1 LRINIVNYQQ
11 LFVSFSFSFLR
22 LNRRERIV
30 MAAKTDQKARLFD
43 QLQAWQ
49 KRFRKAGIR
58 RQLSNVRIPPKPEG
72 LDRLIVVPME
82 LRKPSAVIRI
92 LEKKMKVYTFTDLE
106 NLDALVSNVVNR
118 LDGDYAIWVRDRQ
131 EADEELANLSAE
143 MIQDKGFNTETF
155 TERTLHEWVYND
167 ETDQHLDIKN
177 VTLCSGSRYAGAVG
191 CVGVP
196 DVYWNPGC
204 VKLYV
209 CWGSLGH
216 RNGGL
221 RARLAV
227 S

>member
-1 LRINIVNYQQ
+1 MRINIVNYQQ

-58 RQLSNVRIPPKPEG
+58 RQLSALHIPPKPEG

-82 LRKPSAVIRI
+82 LRRPSTVIKI
-92 LEKKMKVYTFTDLE
+92 LEKKMKVYTSTDLQ
-106 NLDALVSNVVNR
+106 NLDSRVSDIVQR
-118 LDGDYAIWVRDRQ
+118 PDGDYAIWARDRQ
-131 EADEELANLSAE
+131 EADEELADLSTE
-143 MIQDKGFNTETF
+143 MIQNLNTETL
-155 TERTLHEWVYND
+155 TERFLHEWAYNE
-167 ETDQHLDIKN
+167 ETSQHLDVKN
-177 VTLCSGSRYAGAVG
+177 ITLCSGSRYAGAVG